1 MKPGEDMVEKG
12 DHIGNSGN
20 SGDTSDGK
28 PYGPHLHYE
37 TRDKNGGKYPDNVT
51 QPKQEDLDYL
61 DKQFIDRYDCIT
73 K

>member
-1 MKPGEDMVEKG
+1 MVEKG